1 MNAAYV
7 IFTSGS
13 TGKPKGVAVSHH
25 AIVNQVLWMQ
35 DQYSIGTEDVYL
47 QKTATTFDVSLWGY
61 FTALL
66 SGTSVVLASHDGHR
80 DPAYLAGLI
89 EDHRVTLTDFVPSM
103 LTVFAA
109 SVPERA
115 LVSLR
120 DVFVIGEALPV
131 ETVRA
136 FAQVSSA
143 SLHNVYGPTE
153 AAVSITYYE
162 VDGTESTGIPIGV
175 PEWNSQVYVLDSRLQ
190 PVPVGV
196 AGELYLAGDQL
207 ARGYVARPD
216 LTSDRFIANPFAKVS
231 DTNGEINPGGSRM
244 YRTGDLVWWNT
255 AGELEYVGRTD
266 FQVKF
271 RGQRIELGEI
281 ESALLAHPPVAQCVV
296 AVVHTDTG
304 DQLAAYVVASPSSVI
319 DVAVFAGIA
328 SESSAGIHD
337 SDGNRCA
344 GRIATQLFGKARPEV
359 VA

>member
-1 MNAAYV
+1 M
-7 IFTSGS
+7 
-13 TGKPKGVAVSHH
+13 
-25 AIVNQVLWMQ
+25 
-35 DQYSIGTEDVYL
+35 
-47 QKTATTFDVSLWGY
+47 
-61 FTALL
+61 
-66 SGTSVVLASHDGHR
+66 LASHDGHR
-80 DPAYLAGLI
+80 DPAYLARLI

-103 LTVFAA
+103 LTVFAT
-109 SVPERA
+109 SVPEHA

-143 SLHNVYGPTE
+143 GLHNVYGPTE

-162 VDGTESTGIPIGV
+162 VDGSESTGIPIGV

-216 LTSDRFIANPFAKVS
+216 LTSDRFVANPFVEAS

-281 ESALLAHPPVAQCVV
+281 ESALLAHSTVAQCVV
-296 AVVHTDTG
+296 TVASTDTG
-304 DQLAAYVVASPSSVI
+304 DQLVAYVIAVPDSVI
-319 DVAVFAGIA
+319 DVEVLRNALPESLPVYMIPNAIMVLDELPLNSSGKLDRKLLPEPVFEVAVFRAPVTPVEQIVA
-328 SESSAGIHD
+328 SVFSAVLGSSEWVWMTTSSHSAE
-337 SDGNRCA
+337 
-344 GRIATQLFGKARPEV
+344 TL
-359 VA
+359 